1 MTWRVK
7 RLHECGA
14 RKGAVPS
21 RIESVRVRKEESMS
35 VSFRARKEVRR
46 FLLVGLT
53 SGLLLLS
60 PAGAPLVPFAMG
72 DSIEELREKLKSKKA
87 GDRRKA
93 ARELGETLSR
103 EATPPL
109 LGAVGDKDPEVRRA
123 AVKSLGL
130 IRDTGAVTMLLK
142 ALEDGVPE
150 VRREAVIA
158 LVNLYTEK
166 DASSFLAREAKRLYA
181 RLNPFSGPVP
191 SDDTVIEPDVKV
203 APAVIDGI
211 AARLRD
217 SHREVR
223 FYAANALGVLRGQA
237 AIPRMVEGMNGAEPN
252 LQVAI
257 LRAFYKIRDRS
268 VAGEVQPY
276 LLNTNKKVRDEA
288 LLTLGLFKSQEALP
302 QIQTLYDQNPGRDVR
317 LNCLE
322 AMALIGAPSSL
333 PVFRRHLS
341 DGGPRYRQFAAE
353 GIGRAGDASVAEDV
367 SRAFLAEKKP
377 APRLAMSFALYSLD
391 RKEYLDQIVAALKE
405 RTIHQQAQAYLL
417 ELKTRVAP
425 ELVNYLN
432 DSNPL
437 IRRRLCLVL
446 GQIGDSATAEKL
458 RPLLK
463 DDDTGVVSEA
473 TRALRR
479 IGAR

>member
-1 MTWRVK
+1 
-7 RLHECGA
+7 
-14 RKGAVPS
+14 
-21 RIESVRVRKEESMS
+21 MS
-35 VSFRARKEVRR
+35 VSCRARREVCRI
-46 FLLVGLT
+46 LLAGLA
-53 SGLLLLS
+53 SGLLLLG
-60 PAGAPLVPFAMG
+60 PAAAPLVPDASG
-72 DSIEELREKLKSKKA
+72 DSIEELREKLKSKKSGA
-87 GDRRKA
+87 RRKA

-103 EATPPL
+103 EAVPPL
-109 LGAVGDKDPEVRRA
+109 LGAVGDQDPEVRRA

-130 IRDTGAVTMLLK
+130 IRDSGAVTMLLN

-166 DASSFLAREAKRLYA
+166 DASFFLAREAKRLYA

-191 SDDTVIEPDVKV
+191 SDDTVIEPDVTV

-211 AARLRD
+211 AERLRD

-257 LRAFYKIRDRS
+257 LRSFYKIRDRS

-276 LLNTNKKVRDEA
+276 LLNTNKKVRNEA
-288 LLTLGLFKSQEALP
+288 LLTLGLFKSLEALP

-322 AMALIGAPSSL
+322 AMALIGDPGSL

-341 DGGPRYRQFAAE
+341 DGGPKYRQFAAE

-391 RKEYLDQIVAALKE
+391 RKEHLDQVVAALKE
-405 RTIHQQAQAYLL
+405 RMIHQQAEAYLL
-417 ELKTRVAP
+417 ELKDRVAP
-425 ELVNYLN
+425 RLVNYLS

-437 IRRRLCLVL
+437 VRRRLCLVL
-446 GQIGDSATAEKL
+446 GRIGDSSTAEKL

-463 DDDTGVVSEA
+463 DDDTEVVSEA

>member
-1 MTWRVK
+1 MR
-7 RLHECGA
+7 
-14 RKGAVPS
+14 
-21 RIESVRVRKEESMS
+21 

-46 FLLVGLT
+46 ILLVGLA

-60 PAGAPLVPFAMG
+60 PAGASLVPDASG
-72 DSIEELREKLKSKKA
+72 DSIEKLREKLKSKKA

-93 ARELGETLSR
+93 ARELGDTLSR
-103 EATPPL
+103 EATPAL
-109 LGAVGDKDPEVRRA
+109 LGAAGDKDPQVRRA

-130 IRDTGAVTMLLK
+130 IRDLDAVTMLLN

-158 LVNLYTEK
+158 LVNLYTEQ
-166 DASSFLAREAKRLYA
+166 DAGFFLTREAKRLYA
-181 RLNPFSGPVP
+181 RLNPFSGPVA
-191 SDDTVIEPDVKV
+191 SDDTVIEPDVTV

-211 AARLRD
+211 AERLRD

-237 AIPRMVEGMNGAEPN
+237 AIPKMVEGMNGAEPN

-257 LRAFYKIRDRS
+257 LRSFYKIRDRS

-276 LLNTNKKVRDEA
+276 LLNTNKKVRNEA
-288 LLTLGLFKSQEALP
+288 LLTLGLFKSLEALP

-322 AMALIGAPSSL
+322 AMALIGDASSL

-353 GIGRAGDASVAEDV
+353 GIGRAGDDSVAANV

-377 APRLAMSFALYSLD
+377 APRLAMSFALYSLG
-391 RKEYLDQIVAALKE
+391 RKEYLDQMVAALKE
-405 RTIHQQAQAYLL
+405 RMLHQQAQAYLI
-417 ELKTRVAP
+417 ELKARVSP
-425 ELVNYLN
+425 GLVNYLN

-437 IRRRLCLVL
+437 VRRRLCLVL

-463 DDDTGVVSEA
+463 DDDTEVVSEA

>member
-1 MTWRVK
+1 
-7 RLHECGA
+7 
-14 RKGAVPS
+14 
-21 RIESVRVRKEESMS
+21 MS
-35 VSFRARKEVRR
+35 VSFRARREVWRI
-46 FLLVGLT
+46 LLVGLA

-60 PAGAPLVPFAMG
+60 PAGTSLIPDARA
-72 DSIEELREKLKSKKA
+72 DSIEELRDKLKSKKA

-103 EATPPL
+103 EATPLL

-130 IRDTGAVTMLLK
+130 IRDSSAITMLLTV
-142 ALEDGVPE
+142 LEDGVPE
-150 VRREAVIA
+150 VRQEAIIA
-158 LVNLYTEK
+158 LVNLYTEQ
-166 DASSFLAREAKRLYA
+166 DASFFLTREAKRLYA
-181 RLNPFSGPVP
+181 RLNPFSGPVAG
-191 SDDTVIEPDVKV
+191 DDTVIEPDVKV

-217 SHREVR
+217 SNRQVR

-237 AIPRMVEGMNGAEPN
+237 AIPKMVEGMNGAEPN
-252 LQVAI
+252 LQLAI
-257 LRAFYKIRDRS
+257 LRSFYKIRDRS

-276 LLNTNKKVRDEA
+276 LLNTNKKVRNEA
-288 LLTLGLFKSQEALP
+288 ILTLGLFKSLEALP
-302 QIQTLYDQNPGRDVR
+302 QLQTLYDQNPGRDVR

-322 AMALIGAPSSL
+322 AMALIGDSGSL

-341 DGGPRYRQFAAE
+341 DGGPKYRQFAAE
-353 GIGRAGDASVAEDV
+353 GIGRAGDGSVAAEV

-377 APRLAMSFALYSLD
+377 APRLAMNFALYSLG
-391 RKEYLDQIVAALKE
+391 RKEHLDQMVAALKE
-405 RTIHQQAQAYLL
+405 RLIHQQALAYLL
-417 ELKTRVAP
+417 ELKTRVSP

-432 DSNPL
+432 DSNPVV
-437 IRRRLCLVL
+437 RRRLCLAL
-446 GQIGDSATAEKL
+446 GMIGDSASAKYL
-458 RPLLK
+458 QPLLK
-463 DDDTGVVSEA
+463 DNDPEVVSEA

>member
-1 MTWRVK
+1 MR
-7 RLHECGA
+7 
-14 RKGAVPS
+14 
-21 RIESVRVRKEESMS
+21 
-35 VSFRARKEVRR
+35 VSFRARNKVRR
-46 FLLVGLT
+46 ILLVGLAG
-53 SGLLLLS
+53 GLLLLG
-60 PAGAPLVPFAMG
+60 PAGAPLVPDAIG
-72 DSIEELREKLKSKKA
+72 DSIEKLREKLKSKKA

-93 ARELGETLSR
+93 AKALGDTLSR
-103 EATPPL
+103 EATSAL
-109 LGAVGDKDPEVRRA
+109 LGAVGDNDPQVRRA
-123 AVKSLGL
+123 AVRSLGL
-130 IRDTGAVTMLLK
+130 IRDLDAVTMLLS

-158 LVNLYTEK
+158 LVNLYTEQ
-166 DASSFLAREAKRLYA
+166 DAGFFLTREAKRLYA
-181 RLNPFSGPVP
+181 RLNPFSGPVAG
-191 SDDTVIEPDVKV
+191 DDTVIEPDVTV

-211 AARLRD
+211 AERLRD

-223 FYAANALGVLRGQA
+223 FYAANSLGVLRGQA

-257 LRAFYKIRDRS
+257 LRSFYKIRDRS
-268 VAGEVQPY
+268 VAGDVQPY
-276 LLNTNKKVRDEA
+276 LLNTNKKVRNEA
-288 LLTLGLFKSQEALP
+288 LLTLGLFKSVEALP

-322 AMALIGAPSSL
+322 AMALIGDPGSL

-341 DGGPRYRQFAAE
+341 DGGPKYRQFAAE
-353 GIGRAGDASVAEDV
+353 GIGRAGDDSVAASV
-367 SRAFLAEKKP
+367 SRAYLAEKKP
-377 APRLAMSFALYSLD
+377 APRLAMSFALYSLG
-391 RKEYLDQIVAALKE
+391 RKEHLDQMVAALKE
-405 RTIHQQAQAYLL
+405 RMHHQQAQAYLL
-417 ELKTRVAP
+417 ELKARVSP
-425 ELVNYLN
+425 DLVTYLN

-446 GQIGDSATAEKL
+446 GRIGDSTTAEKL

-463 DDDTGVVSEA
+463 DDDTEVVSEA

>member
-1 MTWRVK
+1 
-7 RLHECGA
+7 
-14 RKGAVPS
+14 
-21 RIESVRVRKEESMS
+21 MS
-35 VSFRARKEVRR
+35 VSFRARKEACRI
-46 FLLVGLT
+46 LWIGLA

-93 ARELGETLSR
+93 ARELGDTLSR
-103 EATPPL
+103 EAIPPL

-123 AVKSLGL
+123 VVKSLGL
-130 IRDTGAVTMLLK
+130 IRDPSAVTMLLNV
-142 ALEDGVPE
+142 LEDRVPE

-166 DASSFLAREAKRLYA
+166 DAGFFLTREAKRLYA
-181 RLNPFSGPVP
+181 RLNPFSGPVAG
-191 SDDTVIEPDVKV
+191 DDTVVEPDVTV

-217 SHREVR
+217 SNREVR

-237 AIPRMVEGMNGAEPN
+237 AIPKMVEGMNGAEPN

-257 LRAFYKIRDRS
+257 LRSFYKIRDRS

-276 LLNTNKKVRDEA
+276 LLNTNKKVRNEA
-288 LLTLGLFKSQEALP
+288 ILTLGLFKSLEALP

-322 AMALIGAPSSL
+322 AMALIGDAGSL

-341 DGGPRYRQFAAE
+341 DGGPKYRQFAAE
-353 GIGRAGDASVAEDV
+353 GIGRAGDDSVAGDV
-367 SRAFLAEKKP
+367 SKAFMTEKKP
-377 APRLAMSFALYSLD
+377 APRLAMSFALYNLG
-391 RKEYLDQIVAALKE
+391 RKEYLDRMVAALKE
-405 RTIHQQAQAYLL
+405 RAIHQQAQAYLL
-417 ELKTRVAP
+417 ELKARVAP
-425 ELVNYLN
+425 GLVNYLS

-437 IRRRLCLVL
+437 VRRRLCLVL
-446 GQIGDSATAEKL
+446 GQIGDSTTAERL

-463 DDDTGVVSEA
+463 DNDTEVVSEA

>member
-1 MTWRVK
+1 
-7 RLHECGA
+7 
-14 RKGAVPS
+14 
-21 RIESVRVRKEESMS
+21 MS
-35 VSFRARKEVRR
+35 VSFRARKEVCRV
-46 FLLVGLT
+46 LLVGLAG
-53 SGLLLLS
+53 GLLLLS
-60 PAGAPLVPFAMG
+60 PAGAPLVPDARG
-72 DSIEELREKLKSKKA
+72 DSIEELRDKLKSKKA

-109 LGAVGDKDPEVRRA
+109 LGAVEDKDPQVRRA

-130 IRDTGAVTMLLK
+130 IRDPGAVTMLLN

-158 LVNLYTEK
+158 LVNLYTEQ
-166 DASSFLAREAKRLYA
+166 DASSLLTRQAKRLYA

-191 SDDTVIEPDVKV
+191 SDDTVIEPDVTV

-211 AARLRD
+211 AERLRD

-223 FYAANALGVLRGQA
+223 FYAANALGVLRGKA
-237 AIPRMVEGMNGAEPN
+237 AIPKMVEGMNGAEPN

-257 LRAFYKIRDRS
+257 LQSFYKIRDRS
-268 VAGEVQPY
+268 VAGDVQPY
-276 LLNTNKKVRDEA
+276 LLNTNKRVRNEA
-288 LLTLGLFKSQEALP
+288 ILTLGLFKSLEALP

-322 AMALIGAPSSL
+322 AMALIGDPSSL
-333 PVFRRHLS
+333 PVFRRHLG

-353 GIGRAGDASVAEDV
+353 GIGRVGDTSVAPDL

-377 APRLAMSFALYSLD
+377 APRLAVSFALYNLG
-391 RKEYLDQIVAALKE
+391 RKEYADQMVAALKE
-405 RTIHQQAQAYLL
+405 RMLHEQALAYLL
-417 ELKTRVAP
+417 ELKTRVSP
-425 ELVNYLN
+425 DLVNYLN
-432 DSNPL
+432 DSNPV
-437 IRRRLCLVL
+437 IRRRLCLAL
-446 GQIGDSATAEKL
+446 GQIGDSSAAESL

-463 DDDTGVVSEA
+463 DNDPEVVSEA

>member
-1 MTWRVK
+1 
-7 RLHECGA
+7 
-14 RKGAVPS
+14 
-21 RIESVRVRKEESMS
+21 MS
-35 VSFRARKEVRR
+35 VSFRVRKEVCRV
-46 FLLVGLT
+46 LLVGLA

-60 PAGAPLVPFAMG
+60 PAGTSLVPEARG
-72 DSIEELREKLKSKKA
+72 DSIEELRDKLKSEKA

-93 ARELGETLSR
+93 ARELGQTLSR
-103 EATPPL
+103 EATPLL

-130 IRDTGAVTMLLK
+130 IRDPSAVTMLLT

-150 VRREAVIA
+150 VRQEAVIA
-158 LVNLYTEK
+158 LVNLYTEQ
-166 DASSFLAREAKRLYA
+166 DASFFLTREAKRLYA
-181 RLNPFSGPVP
+181 RLNPFSGPVA
-191 SDDTVIEPDVKV
+191 SDDTVIEPDVTV

-211 AARLRD
+211 SARLRD
-217 SHREVR
+217 SNRLVR

-237 AIPRMVEGMNGAEPN
+237 AIPKMVEGMKGAEPN
-252 LQVAI
+252 LQLAI
-257 LRAFYKIRDRS
+257 LRSFYKIRDRS
-268 VAGEVQPY
+268 VAGEIQPY
-276 LLNTNKKVRDEA
+276 LLNTNKKVRNEA
-288 LLTLGLFKSQEALP
+288 ILTLGLFKSLEALP
-302 QIQTLYDQNPGRDVR
+302 QLQTLYDQNPGRDVR

-322 AMALIGAPSSL
+322 AMALIGDASSL

-353 GIGRAGDASVAEDV
+353 GIGRAGESSVAQEV
-367 SRAFLAEKKP
+367 ARAFLVEKKP
-377 APRLAMSFALYSLD
+377 APRLAMNFALYSLG
-391 RKEYLDQIVAALKE
+391 RKEHLDEVVAALKE
-405 RTIHQQAQAYLL
+405 RLIHQQALAYLI
-417 ELKTRVAP
+417 ELKTRVSP
-425 ELVNYLN
+425 DLVSYLN

-446 GQIGDSATAEKL
+446 GQIGDSASAEKL

-463 DDDTGVVSEA
+463 DNDPEVVSEA

>member
-1 MTWRVK
+1 MSVSSR
-7 RLHECGA
+7 A
-14 RKGAVPS
+14 RKGAC
-21 RIESVRVRKEESMS
+21 RI
-35 VSFRARKEVRR
+35 
-46 FLLVGLT
+46 LLAGLA

-60 PAGAPLVPFAMG
+60 PAAAPLVPFAMG

-93 ARELGETLSR
+93 ARELGQTLSR

-109 LGAVGDKDPEVRRA
+109 LGAVGDKDPAVRRA

-130 IRDTGAVTMLLK
+130 IRDPGAVTMLLN

-166 DASSFLAREAKRLYA
+166 DAGSFLTREAKRFYA
-181 RLNPFSGPVP
+181 RLNPFSGPVAG
-191 SDDTVIEPDVKV
+191 DDTVIEPDVTV
-203 APAVIDGI
+203 APAAIDGI
-211 AARLRD
+211 AERLRD
-217 SHREVR
+217 PHGEVR

-237 AIPRMVEGMNGAEPN
+237 AIPKMVEGMNGAEPN

-257 LRAFYKIRDRS
+257 LRSFYKIRDPS
-268 VAGEVQPY
+268 VAGEIQPY
-276 LLNTNKKVRDEA
+276 LLNTNKKVRNEA
-288 LLTLGLFKSQEALP
+288 LLTLGLFKSLEALP

-322 AMALIGAPSSL
+322 AMALIGDAASL
-333 PVFRRHLS
+333 PVFRRHLR
-341 DGGPRYRQFAAE
+341 DGEPRYRQFAAE
-353 GIGRAGDASVAEDV
+353 GIGRAGDDSVAGDV
-367 SRAFLAEKKP
+367 SGAFLVEKKP
-377 APRLAMSFALYSLD
+377 APRLAMSFALYSLG
-391 RKEYLDQIVAALKE
+391 RAEYLDQMVAALKE
-405 RTIHQQAQAYLL
+405 RTRHQQAQAYLL
-417 ELKTRVAP
+417 ELKARVSP
-425 ELVNYLN
+425 QLVNYLN
-432 DSNPL
+432 DSNRL

-446 GQIGDSATAEKL
+446 GQIGDSATAERL

-463 DDDTGVVSEA
+463 DDDPEVVSAA